1 MAVYL
6 GITSDGTF
14 VTSDGYKLQD
24 TNGLSLNALYATDKY
39 KVILNNVVY
48 NINVNLNKKEAE

>member
-6 GITSDGTF
+6 GIKNDGTLI
-14 VTSDGYKLQD
+14 TSDGYRLQD
-24 TNGLSLNALYATDKY
+24 SDGLSLYALQATDKW

-48 NINVNLNKKEAE
+48 NINVNSIKKEAE

>member
-6 GITSDGTF
+6 GITNDGTF
-14 VTSDGYKLQD
+14 ISSDGYSLQD
-24 TNGLSLNALYATDKY
+24 SNGLYLTAMPTTDKW

-48 NINVNLNKKEAE
+48 NMNVNLTKKETE